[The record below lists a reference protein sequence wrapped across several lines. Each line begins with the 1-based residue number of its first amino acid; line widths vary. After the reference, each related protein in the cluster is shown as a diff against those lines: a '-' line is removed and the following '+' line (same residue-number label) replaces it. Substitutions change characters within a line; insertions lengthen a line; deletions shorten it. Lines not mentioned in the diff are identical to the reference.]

1 MKGGTLMKRI
11 QKIETKLPELKKKK
25 RVAAYARVSV
35 AKGRTLNS
43 LSQQV
48 SYYNDLITNNK
59 DWEFAGVF
67 SDLGVSGASGNRE
80 GFQEMLAACEEE
92 KIDLILTKSIS
103 RFGRNTVDLLET
115 VRNLKDIGVEVH
127 FEKENIKTFS
137 GDGELMLSIL
147 ASFAQEEA
155 RSISNN
161 VKWGIRKKFQEGKVN
176 SYVLYGYR
184 WDGEKFNLVPE
195 EAEVIKYCFSNFLAG
210 KSAETTE
217 KELQEKGIK
226 GLTGK
231 PLPASSIRA
240 ILRQEKYTGNSLLQK
255 TYTDFIT
262 KKEMKN
268 EGELPMYWS
277 EDTHPKIIDL
287 EVYEKVQDELARRR
301 QLGSRANMSLNVTCF
316 TSNIHCSCGRN
327 FQRSQRNK
335 RDGSKEKYVVWMCA
349 GQKDANRKGCI
360 NPSIPEYILKNKCC
374 EVLGIKNFSE
384 EIFYKNIK
392 DINVLEPGLLEFVFI
407 DGRKEK
413 IKWKSTAKKDWW
425 TDEAR
430 LEYAKSRQN
439 PEFSRKINRFNH
451 FSSFITCEKC
461 GKSYRRQKDK
471 YANGDEKIYYYC
483 SSSSSKCKN
492 STIQLSV
499 LENLIA
505 EELGLDSFDSKIMI
519 DKLAKI
525 GIKDN
530 TIYFYFKDGR
540 VTTRKYSNP
549 VRPKP
554 KHSEETKR
562 KIGKANKERWRE
574 KREEKSN
581 DHTSNKD

>member
-1 MKGGTLMKRI
+1 MKRI
-11 QKIETKLPELKKKK
+11 QKIEAKLPELKKKK

-48 SYYNDLITNNK
+48 SYYNKLITNNR

-67 SDLGVSGASGNRE
+67 SDLGVSGASENRE
-80 GFQEMLAACEEE
+80 GFQEMLNACEEG

-115 VRNLKDIGVEVH
+115 VRNLKDKGVEVH

-161 VKWGIRKKFQEGKVN
+161 VKWGIRKKFQEGRVN

-195 EAEVIKYCFSNFLAG
+195 EAEVIKYCFANFLAG

-231 PLPASSIRA
+231 PITASSIRA

-277 EDTHPKIIDL
+277 EDTHPKIIEL
-287 EVYEKVQDELARRR
+287 EVYEKVQKEIARRR
-301 QLGSRANMSLNVTCF
+301 QLGARANMSLNITCF

-327 FQRSQRNK
+327 FQRNQRNK
-335 RDGSKEKYVVWMCA
+335 KDGSKEKYVVWMCA
-349 GQKDANRKGCI
+349 GQKDADRKGCI
-360 NPSIPEYILKNKCC
+360 SPSIPEYILKNKCC
-374 EVLGIKNFSE
+374 EVLGIENFSE
-384 EIFYKNIK
+384 EIFYENIT
-392 DINVLEPGLLEFVFI
+392 DINVLEPGVLEFILI
-407 DGRKEK
+407 DGSKK
-413 IKWKSTAKKDWW
+413 KVKWKSTAKKDRW
-425 TDEAR
+425 TKDAR
-430 LEYAKSRQN
+430 KQYSKTRSS
-439 PEFSRKINRFNH
+439 PEVNRKNKRYNNFT
-451 FSSFITCEKC
+451 SFVKCEKC
-461 GKSYRRQKDK
+461 GKSYIRQKQK
-471 YANGDEKIYYYC
+471 YANGDKKVYYLC
-483 SSSSSKCKN
+483 SSPSKICKN
-492 STIQLSV
+492 STIHLSV
-499 LENLIA
+499 LEELISK
-505 EELGLDSFDSKIMI
+505 ELGLKEFDSNIMI
-519 DKLAKI
+519 EKLTHVGIEDNAIVFHYKNGKI
-525 GIKDN
+525 TK
-530 TIYFYFKDGR
+530 
-540 VTTRKYSNP
+540 VKYKNP
-549 VRPKP
+549 IRPKP
-554 KHSEETKR
+554 KHSKETKR
-562 KIGKANKERWRE
+562 KISKTNKERWRE

-581 DHTSNKD
+581 NHTSNKD

>member
-1 MKGGTLMKRI
+1 MKRI
-11 QKIETKLPELKKKK
+11 QKIEAKLPELKKKK

-48 SYYNDLITNNK
+48 SYYNKLITNNR

-67 SDLGVSGASGNRE
+67 SDLGVSGASENRQ
-80 GFQEMLAACEEE
+80 GFQEMLNACEEG

-161 VKWGIRKKFQEGKVN
+161 VKWGIRKKFQEGRVN

-195 EAEVIKYCFSNFLAG
+195 EAEVIKYCFANFLAG

-217 KELQEKGIK
+217 KELQEKERK

-231 PLPASSIRA
+231 PITASSIRA

-262 KKEMKN
+262 KKEIKN
-268 EGELPMYWS
+268 EGELPMYWA
-277 EDTHPKIIDL
+277 ENTHPKIIGL
-287 EVYEKVQDELARRR
+287 ETFNKVQEEIKQRRELGA
-301 QLGSRANMSLNVTCF
+301 LANWSINTSCF
-316 TSNIHCSCGRN
+316 TSKIHCSCGRN
-327 FQRSQRNK
+327 FQRNQRNNKNK
-335 RDGSKEKYVVWMCA
+335 RPGKYIVWKCASQKE
-349 GQKDANRKGCI
+349 ANRNGCI
-360 NPSIPEYILKNKCC
+360 NPSIPEYILKNKCA
-374 EVLGIKNFSE
+374 EVLGLDEFDE
-384 EIFYKNIK
+384 EIFSENITY
-392 DINVLEPGLLEFVFI
+392 INVLEPGLLEFVFK
-407 DGRKEK
+407 DGAKKE
-413 IKWKSTAKKDWW
+413 IAWKSTAKKDRW
-425 TDEAR
+425 TKDAR
-430 LEYAKSRQN
+430 KQYSKTRSS
-439 PEFSRKINRFNH
+439 PEVNRKNKRYNNFT
-451 FSSFITCEKC
+451 SFVKCEKC
-461 GKSYRRQKDK
+461 GKSYIRQKQK
-471 YANGDEKIYYYC
+471 YANGDKKVYYLC
-483 SSSSSKCKN
+483 SSPSKICKN
-492 STIQLSV
+492 STIHLSV
-499 LENLIA
+499 LEELISK
-505 EELGLDSFDSKIMI
+505 ELGLKEFDSNIMI
-519 DKLAKI
+519 EKLTHV
-525 GIKDN
+525 GIEDN
-530 TIYFYFKDGR
+530 TIVFHYKNGKITK
-540 VTTRKYSNP
+540 VKYKNP
-549 VRPKP
+549 IRPKP
-554 KHSEETKR
+554 KHSKETKR

-581 DHTSNKD
+581 NHTSNKN